1 MFNDSAILYQKG
13 STIDAYGQPQTTY
26 TLKSTQSCR
35 WRHLNGNE
43 KHALGKDIED
53 IMVRFYLNPGVL
65 IDETYVIVNRDLRY
79 QVIWVNRLGNR
90 GGLCAG
96 IQVDVEYLGFC
107 SEAFSSSSSSSSSS
121 EAFSSSSSSSSSSS
135 EGYSSSSSSSSEGYS
150 SSSSSSSSESSQ
162 SSSSSSS
169 ESSHSSSS
177 SSSHSSSSSSS
188 SSSQSS
194 ESSESSSSSSSSSQS
209 SESSS
214 SSSSQ
219 SSESSSSSSSISS
232 ESSSSESSSS
242 SSSSSSESS
251 NSSSS
256 SSSEIEVGWTWGE
269 QFPVGTTA
277 EEWTSWKYLESPIE
291 ARNTGD
297 WGNMELECW
306 ESFVSPVMDSGGSRP
321 KMVDI
326 SYDDYSIGQGGGTIM
341 WRGSD
346 TPFAQ
351 DDVLPAW
358 IVYTVPVATTFRY
371 IQIRTNG

>member
-135 EGYSSSSSSSSEGYS
+135 EGYSSSSSSSS
-150 SSSSSSSSESSQ
+150 SESSQ

-169 ESSHSSSS
+169 E
-177 SSSHSSSSSSS
+177 SSHSSSSSSS